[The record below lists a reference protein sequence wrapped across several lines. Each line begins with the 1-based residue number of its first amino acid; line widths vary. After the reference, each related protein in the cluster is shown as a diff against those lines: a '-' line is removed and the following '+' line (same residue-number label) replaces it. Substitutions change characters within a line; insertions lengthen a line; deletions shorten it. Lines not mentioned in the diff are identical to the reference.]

1 MEDKKPD
8 YRSFMLR
15 LWIEK
20 TNGEKWR
27 YSLEDTHTGKRKG
40 FASVDKLIS
49 YLEEITNESQ
59 NSSNRTE

>member
-40 FASVDKLIS
+40 FASVDKLIA